1 MMTRYWVIGFVL
13 ICIALPVPLAA
24 QGQSFDLAAALAVA
38 EPGTTI
44 TVPAGIYPGP
54 LQIDKPV
61 TLTGD
66 GWPVI
71 DSGGTGDVV
80 RINAPDV
87 TIRGFV
93 LRNSG
98 ASLDHENAGITGLAA
113 RATIENNRLENVL
126 FGIYLKNAPGS
137 IVRDN
142 LVLAKALDVGL
153 RGDGIRLWY
162 CEGSLIEGNTV
173 RNSRDLI
180 IWYANH
186 STIRNNLIEDSRY
199 GLHFMSNDDLLIEA
213 NVLRRN
219 SVGIYIMYGDGF
231 VLRNNLLYD
240 NRGPSGYGIGLKDID
255 HLVAEGN
262 RMVSNRVGMYV
273 DIAPRSSGDT
283 VRLEQNLLAYNE
295 IGIMLLPLVQRAIY
309 TNNVF
314 QDNHEQITISGSGQ
328 LVNNAWSEQGRGN
341 FWGDYA
347 GFDLDGDGVGDLPY
361 RLQSLYEDLLQSYPE
376 LRLFQLSPATQAL
389 DMAAKAF
396 PIFQPQPKLVDEH
409 PLMVPPLLTAVPGIP
424 ATPNGKNLAAAG
436 LLVAFALLVLAQ
448 ARPRRG
454 CALIDNPFTS
464 GTQATGFTRE

>member
-1 MMTRYWVIGFVL
+1 MTTRYWVIGFIL
-13 ICIALPVPLAA
+13 IFIGLPVSSAA
-24 QGQSFDLAAALAVA
+24 QGQPFDLAAALAVA

-44 TVPAGIYPGP
+44 TVPTGVYPGP

-61 TLTGD
+61 TLIGVD
-66 GWPVI
+66 WPVI
-71 DSGGTGDVV
+71 DGGGTGDVI

-98 ASLDHENAGITGLAA
+98 TSLDREHAGINGVAPHA
-113 RATIENNRLENVL
+113 VIEHNRLEDVL
-126 FGIYLKNAPGS
+126 FGVYLKTAPGS

-142 LVLAKALDVGL
+142 VIDAKALDVGL

-162 CEGSLIEGNTV
+162 CEGSLVEGNTV
-173 RNSRDLI
+173 RHGRDLI

-199 GLHFMSNDDLLIEA
+199 GLHFMSNDDLLIES

-219 SVGIYIMYGDGF
+219 SVGIYIMYGNGF

-273 DIAPRSSGDT
+273 DVAPRSSGTT
-283 VRLEQNLLAYNE
+283 VRLAQNLFAYNE
-295 IGIMLLPLVQRAIY
+295 IGMLLLPLVQHHVY

-314 QDNHEQITISGSGQ
+314 QDNHEQITISGGGQ
-328 LVNNAWSEQGRGN
+328 LINNAWSDQGRGN
-341 FWGDYA
+341 FWSDYA
-347 GFDLDGDGVGDLPY
+347 GFDTNGDQIGDLPY
-361 RLQSLYEDLLQSYPE
+361 RLQSLYEDLLQSHPE

-396 PIFQPQPKLVDEH
+396 PIFQPKPKLVDEH
-409 PLMVPPLLTAVPGIP
+409 PLMVPPPLVAVPGLP
-424 ATPNGKNLAAAG
+424 TTPTGANLAAAG
-436 LLVAFALLVLAQ
+436 LLVVFALLVLAQ
-448 ARPRRG
+448 ARPSRG
-454 CALIDNPFTS
+454 WALRS
-464 GTQATGFTRE
+464 VK